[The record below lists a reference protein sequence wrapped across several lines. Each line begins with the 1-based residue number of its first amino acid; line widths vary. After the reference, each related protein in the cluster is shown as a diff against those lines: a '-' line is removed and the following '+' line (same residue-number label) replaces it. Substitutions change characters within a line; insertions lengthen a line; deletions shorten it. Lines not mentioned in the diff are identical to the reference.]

1 MLGVGGGGGH
11 ARAGQ
16 AARGAADRGAAWRA
30 LGFLAGLCAEQ
41 VQLTARQL
49 ERTVA
54 TAEVE
59 RARLAQQVH
68 KATFKGYLDVQE
80 PKSLLRGL
88 LAA

>member
-1 MLGVGGGGGH
+1 M
-11 ARAGQ
+11 ASA
-16 AARGAADRGAAWRA
+16 GAADMRVLAKLPEAPPIEEQLGE